1 MNILVKY
8 ASRSRPENFERGL
21 KSIIF
26 YYDDYIS
33 NVYVLVSLDSDD
45 PKLKEYEEIISKY
58 NETYKINA
66 FIGESKN
73 KVDAIN
79 RNIFNIEY
87 EWDVLVNMSDDMV
100 LVEDWDSIIAANI
113 EPCKFLH
120 FNDGNHNEYL
130 CTMSVMH
137 RDYYNLDGYIYNPA
151 YKSLYCDQEATEVA
165 HIRGLRKYVPV
176 QICKHLHPEWGYS
189 PLDQLYV
196 ANNKYANEDLT
207 TIRSRRITMYGIEN
221 RVNSYLYKSI

>member
-21 KSIIF
+21 KSIIDNAVDIGSVF
-26 YYDDYIS
+26 
-33 NVYVLVSLDSDD
+33 VLVSLDSDD
-45 PKLKEYEEIISKY
+45 QRLKEYEDVVGKY
-58 NETYKINA
+58 YDKA
-66 FIGESKN
+66 FIKVYIGESQN
-73 KVDAIN
+73 KIHAIN
-79 RNIFNIEY
+79 RDIDKVKFD
-87 EWDVLVNMSDDMV
+87 WDVLVNMSDDME
-100 LVEDWDSIIAANI
+100 LVWEWDEIIAANI
-113 EPCKFLH
+113 EDGRFLH

-151 YKSLYCDQEATEVA
+151 YKSLYCDQEATEAA

-196 ANNKYANEDLT
+196 ANNKYATEDLT

>member
-21 KSIIF
+21 KSII
-26 YYDDYIS
+26 YCADDIHK
-33 NVYVLVSLDSDD
+33 VYVLVSLDYDD
-45 PKLKEYEEIISKY
+45 PSLQRYVEIIGKY
-58 NETYKINA
+58 NEQYKINA
-66 FIGESKN
+66 YIGQSEN

-79 RNIFNIEY
+79 RDIDSIQFDWN
-87 EWDVLVNMSDDMV
+87 VLVNMSDDMV
-100 LVEDWDSIIAANI
+100 LFNDWDTSIKAWI
-113 EPCKFLH
+113 EKGKFLH

-196 ANNKYANEDLT
+196 TNNKYANEDLT

>member
-21 KSIIF
+21 RSIIDNAVDIGSVF
-26 YYDDYIS
+26 
-33 NVYVLVSLDSDD
+33 VLVSLDSDD
-45 PKLKEYEEIISKY
+45 PRLKEYEEIICKY
-58 NETYKINA
+58 NEDYNINV
-66 FIGESKN
+66 FIGESQN
-73 KVDAIN
+73 KIHAIN
-79 RNIFNIEY
+79 RDIDKIKFD
-87 EWDVLVNMSDDMV
+87 WDVLVNMSDDME
-100 LVEDWDSIIAANI
+100 LVWEWDEIIAANI
-113 EPCKFLH
+113 EDGKFLH

-151 YKSLYCDQEATEVA
+151 YKSLYCDQEATEAA

-196 ANNKYANEDLT
+196 ANNKYATEDLT
-207 TIRSRRITMYGIEN
+207 TIRSRRIIMYGIEN

>member
-21 KSIIF
+21 KSIIENAVDIGSVF
-26 YYDDYIS
+26 
-33 NVYVLVSLDSDD
+33 VLVSLDSDD
-45 PKLKEYEEIISKY
+45 QRLKEYEDVVGKY
-58 NETYKINA
+58 YDKI
-66 FIGESKN
+66 FIKVYIGESKS
-73 KVDAIN
+73 KIHAIN
-79 RNIFNIEY
+79 RDIDKIKFD
-87 EWDVLVNMSDDMV
+87 WDVLVNMSDDME
-100 LVEDWDSIIAANI
+100 LVWEWDEIIAANI
-113 EPCKFLH
+113 EDGRFLH
-120 FNDGNHNEYL
+120 FNDGNHNDYL

-151 YKSLYCDQEATEVA
+151 YKSLYCDQEATEAA

-207 TIRSRRITMYGIEN
+207 TIRSHRIMMYGIEN

>member
-21 KSIIF
+21 KSIIDNAVDIGSVF
-26 YYDDYIS
+26 
-33 NVYVLVSLDSDD
+33 VLVSLDSDD
-45 PKLKEYEEIISKY
+45 QRLSDYMNIIGKY
-58 NETYKINA
+58 YDKV
-66 FIGESKN
+66 FIKVYVGESQN
-73 KVDAIN
+73 KIHAIN
-79 RNIFNIEY
+79 RDIDKIKY
-87 EWDVLVNMSDDMV
+87 DWDVLVNMSDDMV
-100 LVEDWDSIIAANI
+100 LVKDWDKIIHDHI
-113 EPCKFLH
+113 EPCMLMH

-137 RDYYNLDGYIYNPA
+137 RDYYNIDGYIYNPA

-221 RVNSYLYKSI
+221 RVNGYLYKSI

>member
-21 KSIIF
+21 RSIIDNAVDIGSVF
-26 YYDDYIS
+26 
-33 NVYVLVSLDSDD
+33 VLVSLDSDD
-45 PKLKEYEEIISKY
+45 QRLKEYEDVVGKY
-58 NETYKINA
+58 YDKA
-66 FIGESKN
+66 FIKVYIGESQN
-73 KVDAIN
+73 KIHAIN
-79 RNIFNIEY
+79 RDIDKVKFD
-87 EWDVLVNMSDDMV
+87 WDVLVNMSDDME
-100 LVEDWDSIIAANI
+100 LVWEWDEIIAANI
-113 EPCKFLH
+113 EDGRFLH

-151 YKSLYCDQEATEVA
+151 YKSLYCDQEATEAA

-196 ANNKYANEDLT
+196 ENNKYANEDLT

>member
-21 KSIIF
+21 KSIIENAVDIGSVF
-26 YYDDYIS
+26 
-33 NVYVLVSLDSDD
+33 VLVSLDSDD
-45 PKLKEYEEIISKY
+45 QRLKEYEDVVGKY
-58 NETYKINA
+58 YDKI
-66 FIGESKN
+66 FIKVYIGESKS
-73 KVDAIN
+73 KIHAIN
-79 RNIFNIEY
+79 RDIDKIKFD
-87 EWDVLVNMSDDMV
+87 WDVLVNMSDDME
-100 LVEDWDSIIAANI
+100 LVWEWDENIAANI
-113 EPCKFLH
+113 EDGKFLH
-120 FNDGNHNEYL
+120 FNDGNHNDYL

-151 YKSLYCDQEATEVA
+151 YKSLYCDQEATEAA

-207 TIRSRRITMYGIEN
+207 TIRSHRIMMYGIEN

>member
-21 KSIIF
+21 RSIIDNAVDIGSVF
-26 YYDDYIS
+26 
-33 NVYVLVSLDSDD
+33 VLVSLDSDD
-45 PKLKEYEEIISKY
+45 QRLKEYEDVVGKY
-58 NETYKINA
+58 YDKA
-66 FIGESKN
+66 FIKVYIGESQN
-73 KVDAIN
+73 KIHAIN
-79 RNIFNIEY
+79 RDIDKVKFD
-87 EWDVLVNMSDDMV
+87 WDVLVNMSDDME
-100 LVEDWDSIIAANI
+100 LVWEWDEIIAANI
-113 EPCKFLH
+113 EDGRFLH
-120 FNDGNHNEYL
+120 FNDGNHNDYL
-130 CTMSVMH
+130 CTMSVIH

-151 YKSLYCDQEATEVA
+151 YKSLYCDQEATEAA

-196 ANNKYANEDLT
+196 ANNKYATEDLT